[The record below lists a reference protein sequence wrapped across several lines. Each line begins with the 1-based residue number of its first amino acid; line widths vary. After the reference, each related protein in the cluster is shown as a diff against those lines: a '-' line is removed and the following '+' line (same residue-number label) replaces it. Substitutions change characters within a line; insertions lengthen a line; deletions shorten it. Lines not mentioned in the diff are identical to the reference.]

1 MEGILLG
8 IGGALCW
15 GVSSLVMARPA
26 RVLGMW
32 PTLAAVMLVGL
43 VASLPAAL
51 IVHGAPGGSTGAWL
65 WAGVASASFVGGSAL
80 WLLGVRRGAIS
91 IVTALVATD
100 GAIGATFAIIGGE
113 RPGTLALLALGVI
126 VCGVVLV
133 ALGPGRGVLSA
144 VDATAARQA
153 ALLGL
158 GAGVVFGAVFYAS
171 GETAALGALWA
182 VAAVRAGGVALVSL
196 PVLAR
201 GGHAIPRAM
210 WPWLAGGGL
219 IDTVGYMLVVAGTAN
234 GVAITSVLASQY
246 AVVSVTG
253 GIVLFRERVV
263 PRQLIGIA
271 LTISGVAALAVVRA
285 V

>member
-1 MEGILLG
+1 MFGLG
-8 IGGALCW
+8 TA
-15 GVSSLVMARPA
+15 VFFAASSLLSSR
-26 RVLGMW
+26 
-32 PTLAAVMLVGL
+32 AVKIISSWSVVAWSMLVGL
-43 VASLPAAL
+43 VVTTPFVIASGVPAAL
-51 IVHGAPGGSTGAWL
+51 SGANIAWL
-65 WAGVASASFVGGSAL
+65 VASGVGNVTGLVFSAL
-80 WLLGVRRGAIS
+80 AFRVGKVGVVTPILATEGALAAVISALLGES
-91 IVTALVATD
+91 IAP
-100 GAIGATFAIIGGE
+100 II
-113 RPGTLALLALGVI
+113 AFLLLVI

-171 GETAALGALWA
+171 GETASLGALWA